1 MSKSNG
7 LTAELLEEIVA
18 AFNRRDIE
26 AITGYFAEDGVFVTA
41 RGSEPWGRRIVGPQA
56 IGNYL
61 EERFKVIPNM
71 RWVDGRNWVAGNRGV
86 SELAGRG
93 NIRGWRGNQLARLR
107 YLGVPGQQDRLQGY
121 LLEIRGS
128 AKGTGRLSL
137 GCSSR
142 SHSDQRRRGE
152 NRPAP
157 CAAVVWTV

>member
-56 IGNYL
+56 IGKYL

-71 RWVDGRNWVAGNRGV
+71 RWVDGRNWVVGNRGV
-86 SELAGRG
+86 SE
-93 NIRGWRGNQLARLR
+93 WRVVGTSVD
-107 YLGVPGQQDRLQGY
+107 GE
-121 LLEIRGS
+121 EINW
-128 AKGTGRLSL
+128 L
-137 GCSSR
+137 GCDIWEFRDSKIVYKDTYWKYVDR
-142 SHSDQRRRGE
+142 QKA
-152 NRPAP
+152 PADYL
-157 CAAVVWTV
+157 